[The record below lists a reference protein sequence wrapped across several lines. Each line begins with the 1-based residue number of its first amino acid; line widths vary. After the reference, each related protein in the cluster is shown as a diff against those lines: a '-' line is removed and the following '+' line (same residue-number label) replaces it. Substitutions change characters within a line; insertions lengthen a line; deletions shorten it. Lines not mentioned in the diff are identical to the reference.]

1 MRKSQFYAVALGFL
15 ALASCTDD
23 NLVTT
28 GDELAQLEAAEG
40 NAITFGTYM
49 SGTPTTRA
57 GYRGAIT
64 TDVLK
69 DNNKAKGFGVF
80 AWYTGTKGYGDYN
93 KWSGGSVADIAPNFM
108 YNQRVY
114 WNNSAGYVTG
124 WGYAPLKFW
133 PNEVQNGD
141 VDDQDNDSGSDPAST
156 NYSHG
161 GNLSFFAYAPYV
173 SVTPSTGVPTSG
185 STTEGITALS
195 ANDVTTDPTVTYV
208 VPADG
213 SEIVDLL
220 WGTYSGTS
228 SNVLGQNN
236 AGVASEASDATVV
249 TSPKTSVAYP
259 ADILQGYTT
268 NADLNKQKTNGTVN
282 FAFKH
287 ALAKVGGYKAESGN
301 TNAGLMVI
309 LDIDDQ
315 KGAETGFSKPDATK
329 VTINSINI
337 KARAK
342 VDTSTPTDGTPDAY
356 LKKAQGTLDLAT
368 GKWTILTESNT
379 DASQAQAAVTDYD
392 ITVAT
397 GQEGQLNE
405 NIAESTTDTWNAQP
419 AGVLT
424 TKAQNVYKA
433 DTEAY
438 PLVFIP
444 GTYPELTITVE
455 YTVRTQDTKLSGGT
469 TKILQKIQ
477 KRITFAKPVELNKQY
492 SLLMHLGLTSV
503 KFTAEVSD
511 WDTVGTVETTTPT
524 GLIDGGEI
532 YLPINVGEAAATVK
546 SENDASTTITV
557 PAGTTAVNVTFTD
570 VPTSTAFTTDKDSEA
585 PAADAVTA
593 NGTTTGTTQVI
604 RYTMNPNTT
613 TSDISTHKFTFT
625 CDSKT
630 NTITIKQE
638 AGALDVKAANVLAA
652 AGGTT
657 LDPSYTVKTA
667 VGGTDVTGA
676 TFAKDDGD
684 TWVTNID
691 SDGKL
696 TVNANSGTTNRYTV
710 VTVTK
715 DNAVGTV
722 RVMQGAALIVT
733 QSTSGTTITLTVK
746 AADDSTEVTLTSAN
760 LVVTDSSDSVLTLNT
775 DYEVTDGTSVTIK
788 KTGTDTYKVSVTI
801 NDATGEVTTGSITV
815 TAP

>member
-1 MRKSQFYAVALGFL
+1 MRKSQFYAVALGLL
-15 ALASCTDD
+15 ALAACTDD

-57 GYRGAIT
+57 GKTGSLNT
-64 TDVLK
+64 EGLK
-69 DNNKAKGFGVF
+69 ANDAGFGVF

-156 NYSHG
+156 DYSHG

-173 SVTPSTGVPTSG
+173 DPTSG

-236 AGVASEASDATVV
+236 AGVASTASDTPVS
-249 TSPKTSVAYP
+249 TSPKGSSATYP
-259 ADILQGYTT
+259 EDILQNYTT

-287 ALAKVGGYKAESGN
+287 ALAKVGGYKAESGS

-337 KARAK
+337 KGRSMIS
-342 VDTSTPTDGTPDAY
+342 DEGTMKY
-356 LKKAQGTLDLAT
+356 LKGQPQGTLDLAT
-368 GKWTILTESNT
+368 GKWTIVTTEAST
-379 DASQAQAAVTDYD
+379 DQSVATATDYN
-392 ITVAT
+392 ITQSGDDGTLNTLLAEVNPT
-397 GQEGQLNE
+397 GSDND
-405 NIAESTTDTWNAQP
+405 AKWNSIP

-424 TKAQNVYKA
+424 TKAQNVYSA
-433 DTEAY
+433 AEAY

-455 YTVRTQDTKLSGGT
+455 YTVRTRDNKLSGAEGDW
-469 TKILQKIQ
+469 TKVVQKIQ

-511 WDTVGTVETTTPT
+511 WDTVGTVTETTPT

-546 SENDASTTITV
+546 SENGASTTITV

-570 VPTSTAFTTDKDSEA
+570 VPTSTAFTTAKDGSA
-585 PAADAVTA
+585 PAEDAVTA
-593 NGTTTGTTQVI
+593 SGTTASTGTTQVI

-676 TFAKDDGD
+676 TFAKDAGD
-684 TWVTNID
+684 TWVTAID
-691 SDGKL
+691 SSDGKL
-696 TVNANSGTTNRYTV
+696 TVTANSGTTNRYTV

-722 RVMQGAALIVT
+722 RVMQLAALNVT
-733 QSTSGTTITLTVK
+733 QSTSGAVITLTVK
-746 AADDSTEVTLTSAN
+746 AADDSTVVNDWTSAN
-760 LVVTDSSDSVLTLNT
+760 LVVTDNSDNVLTLGS
-775 DYEVTDGTSVTIK
+775 DYEVTDGTSVTIR